1 MLEGIF
7 GCQREEI
14 NSLGLYIDIHET
26 ELITVWM
33 FIVCFMV
40 CSVGSVWSSGMSE
53 WHSFLL
59 SMDVPLYP
67 ACFTVSLVAVVLY
80 LIRE

>member
-7 GCQREEI
+7 GCHREEI

-33 FIVCFMV
+33 FIVHFMV
-40 CSVGSVWSSGMSE
+40 CIVRSVWCTGTSE
-53 WHSFLL
+53 WHNFPL
-59 SMDVPLYP
+59 SMDVPLYL

-80 LIRE
+80 LIVE

>member
-14 NSLGLYIDIHET
+14 NSLGLYIDICET
-26 ELITVWM
+26 ELVIVWM
-33 FIVCFMV
+33 FIVRFMV
-40 CSVGSVWSSGMSE
+40 CIVGSVWCTGMSE
-53 WHSFLL
+53 WHSFPL

-67 ACFTVSLVAVVLY
+67 ACFTVPLVAVVLF
-80 LIRE
+80 LITE